1 MTKGKGRYGQY
12 IRWIFLGIDFLILN
26 LSYLLVCLLST
37 HNDMFVTKQV
47 WLMMNVAYMAVSYFF
62 SDIHHRRVVYA
73 DRVAL
78 KVIKAVTLHAVLFL
92 SSTYFLK
99 SDHFAWENFGKL
111 YGVFVVAL
119 GAWWLLSRRILK
131 WYRSLG
137 RNYKQIVVIGAGVV
151 GQKLIGVLQSDL
163 GYGYKIV
170 GIFDDKQAFTSSDLY
185 RGTLDKV
192 EQFVHDN
199 PIDEMYCCVPDA
211 DNEDVAKLLAIAER
225 NAVDF
230 FYVPQFGRHITR
242 QFELYSL
249 DNVPVLQA
257 RPNPL
262 SSPLNAAIKRLFDFT
277 VSSIVLLLSP
287 IVLIPVAIAIKMS
300 SPGPIFFKQKRTG
313 LRGESFTCYKF
324 RTMRV
329 NAQSDTLQ
337 ATKNDPRKTKLG
349 DILRKTSI
357 DELPQFYN
365 VWRGDMSI
373 VGPRPHMES
382 HTQQYS
388 ELIDKYMLR
397 HVIKPGVTG
406 WAQVNGYRGLTDEL
420 WKMEKR
426 VEYDVWYTENWN
438 FFLDLKIIVLTVV
451 NAIRGEKNAF

>member
-1 MTKGKGRYGQY
+1 MKSKGRYGQY
-12 IRWIFLGIDFLILN
+12 IRWIFLGIDFIVLN
-26 LSYLLVCLLST
+26 LSYLIVCLLS
-37 HNDMFVTKQV
+37 NQGDMFVSKLV
-47 WLMMNVAYMAVSYFF
+47 WLMMNVSYLLVSYFF
-62 SDIHHRRVVYA
+62 SDIHYRRIVYA
-73 DRVAL
+73 DRV
-78 KVIKAVTLHAVLFL
+78 VMQMIKAVALHAVVFL
-92 SSTYFLK
+92 SLTYFLR
-99 SDHFAWENFGKL
+99 SDHFEWNNFGKF
-111 YGVFVVAL
+111 YGIFFIGL
-119 GAWWLLSRRILK
+119 GSWWLISRKVLK
-131 WYRSLG
+131 RYRSLG
-137 RNYKQIVVIGAGVV
+137 KNYKQIIVIGAGTV
-151 GQKLIGVLQSDL
+151 GQKLISVLKGDQ
-163 GYGYKIV
+163 GYGYRIV
-170 GIFDDKQAFTSSDLY
+170 GVFDSNKFSNSEFY
-185 RGTLDKV
+185 KGNLDKV
-192 EQFVHDN
+192 EDFVHEN
-199 PIDEMYCCVPDA
+199 PIDEMYCCVPDT
-211 DNEDVAKLLAIAER
+211 DNEEVAKLLSIAER

-242 QFELYSL
+242 QFELYSV

-262 SSPLNAAIKRLFDFT
+262 SLPLNAAVKRLFDFV
-277 VSSIVLLLSP
+277 VSSIVLILSP

-300 SPGPIFFKQKRTG
+300 SHGPLFFKQKRTG

-329 NAQSDTLQ
+329 NNQSDTLQ
-337 ATKNDPRKTKLG
+337 ATKDDPRKTKVG
-349 DILRKTSI
+349 DFLRKTSI
-357 DELPQFYN
+357 DELPQFFN
-365 VWRGDMSI
+365 VWRGEMSI
-373 VGPRPHMES
+373 VGPRPHMEQ
-382 HTQQYS
+382 HTQTYS

>member
-1 MTKGKGRYGQY
+1 MKSKGRYGQY
-12 IRWIFLGIDFLILN
+12 IRWIFLGIDFIVLN
-26 LSYLLVCLLST
+26 LSYLIVCLLS
-37 HNDMFVTKQV
+37 NQGDMFVSKLV
-47 WLMMNVAYMAVSYFF
+47 WLMMNVSYLLVSYFF
-62 SDIHHRRVVYA
+62 SDIHYRRIVYA
-73 DRVAL
+73 DRV
-78 KVIKAVTLHAVLFL
+78 VMQMIKAVALHAVVFL
-92 SSTYFLK
+92 SLTYFLR
-99 SDHFAWENFGKL
+99 SDHFEWNNFGKF
-111 YGVFVVAL
+111 YGIFFIGL
-119 GAWWLLSRRILK
+119 GSWWLISRKVLK
-131 WYRSLG
+131 RYRSLG
-137 RNYKQIVVIGAGVV
+137 KNYKQIIVIGAGTV
-151 GQKLIGVLQSDL
+151 GQKLISVLKGDQ
-163 GYGYKIV
+163 GYGYRIV
-170 GIFDDKQAFTSSDLY
+170 GVFDSNKFSNSEFY
-185 RGTLDKV
+185 KGNLDKV
-192 EQFVHDN
+192 EDFVHEN
-199 PIDEMYCCVPDA
+199 PIDEMYCCVPDT
-211 DNEDVAKLLAIAER
+211 DNEEVAKLLSIAER

-242 QFELYSL
+242 QFELYSV

-262 SSPLNAAIKRLFDFT
+262 SLPLNAAVKRLFDFV
-277 VSSIVLLLSP
+277 VSSIVLILSP

-300 SPGPIFFKQKRTG
+300 SPGPLFFKQKRTG

-329 NAQSDTLQ
+329 NNQSDTLQ
-337 ATKNDPRKTKLG
+337 ATKDDPRKTKVG
-349 DILRKTSI
+349 DFLRKTSI
-357 DELPQFYN
+357 DELPQFFN
-365 VWRGDMSI
+365 VWRGEMSI
-373 VGPRPHMES
+373 VGPRPHMEQ
-382 HTQQYS
+382 HTQTYS

>member
-1 MTKGKGRYGQY
+1 MNGKGRYGQY
-12 IRWIFLGIDFLILN
+12 IRWIFLFVDFIVLN
-26 LSYLLVCLLST
+26 LSYLIVCLFS
-37 HNDMFVTKQV
+37 NQGDMFVSKLV
-47 WLMMNVAYMAVSYFF
+47 WLMMNVSYLLVSYFF
-62 SDIHHRRVVYA
+62 SDIHYRRIVYA
-73 DRVAL
+73 DRV
-78 KVIKAVTLHAVLFL
+78 VMQMIKAVALHAVVFL
-92 SSTYFLK
+92 SLTYFLR
-99 SDHFAWENFGKL
+99 SDHFEWNNFGKF
-111 YGVFVVAL
+111 YGIFFIGL
-119 GAWWLLSRRILK
+119 GSWWLISRKVLK
-131 WYRSLG
+131 RYRSLG
-137 RNYKQIVVIGAGVV
+137 KNYKQIIVIGAGTV
-151 GQKLIGVLQSDL
+151 GQKLISVLKGDQ
-163 GYGYKIV
+163 GYGYRIV
-170 GIFDDKQAFTSSDLY
+170 GVFDSNKFSNSEFY
-185 RGTLDKV
+185 KGNLDKV
-192 EQFVHDN
+192 EDFVHEN
-199 PIDEMYCCVPDA
+199 PIDEMYCCVPDT
-211 DNEDVAKLLAIAER
+211 DNEEVAKLLSIAER

-242 QFELYSL
+242 QFELYSV

-262 SSPLNAAIKRLFDFT
+262 SLPLNAAVKRLFDFV
-277 VSSIVLLLSP
+277 VSSIVLILSP

-300 SPGPIFFKQKRTG
+300 SPGPLFFKQKRTG

-329 NAQSDTLQ
+329 NNQSDTLQ
-337 ATKNDPRKTKLG
+337 ATKDDPRKTKVG
-349 DILRKTSI
+349 DFLRKTSI
-357 DELPQFYN
+357 DELPQFFN
-365 VWRGDMSI
+365 VWRGEMSI
-373 VGPRPHMES
+373 VGPRPHMEQ
-382 HTQQYS
+382 HTQTYS